1 MQILLILKNTHTSV
15 GGTEVPVPYSNFMN
29 ALDFLQLDFVRLVP
43 LECLFT
49 EKYLMYARFPTFN
62 HMHALLIQ
70 TLFPLLLLLF
80 ASGLVCLRKWQQR
93 ASMKNKSMFFMEGK
107 GALSH
112 MCSDA
117 NLMNQ
122 QTLNAV
128 CLLSVHLYYTITH
141 HQYSSF

>member
-1 MQILLILKNTHTSV
+1 MQILLILKTTHASV
-15 GGTEVPVPYSNFMN
+15 GGAEVPVPYANFMN

-49 EKYLMYARFPTFN
+49 EEYLMYARFPTFN

-80 ASGLVCLRKWQQR
+80 ASAIVCMRKWQQR
-93 ASMKNKSMFFMEGK
+93 QSMKNKMTFFMEGK

-112 MCSDA
+112 VIP
-117 NLMNQ
+117 N
-122 QTLNAV
+122 
-128 CLLSVHLYYTITH
+128 H
-141 HQYSSF
+141 